1 MRLRRPTPAHVP
13 LRSDTVE
20 SVKRSTGVLL
30 GLGALGAGVA
40 AYAAG
45 PGRVH
50 AARRVRT
57 RVDPQLD
64 DALFD
69 LPDGVTHSDVPTHDG
84 GSVHLVEIG
93 EGRPLVL
100 LHGVT
105 LAAEVWAPIMHLASD
120 RFRVIALDVRG
131 HGQSVVGDDGVGRIA
146 AAHDLATVLTTL
158 DLHDAIVMGHSM
170 GGMILGRFAGDFPEV
185 LRERVAGLVFMDTA
199 VSQLFPPGVGRVL
212 DRFGKSVLAREAAGA
227 KPPPIHPDL
236 ELLGTRMAFGRNP
249 SGKAVQVTTRLGHDL
264 SDEYRSKLWID
275 LYDTDN
281 RDGLAKVTQPATVI
295 VGSVDALTPVW
306 AARRIMANL
315 RDGELLVLPGAGH
328 QCMQERPHEVVEALV
343 DLEARIDGGII
354 GVPVPA

>member
-1 MRLRRPTPAHVP
+1 MP
-13 LRSDTVE
+13 
-20 SVKRSTGVLL
+20 VKRSTAVLL
-30 GLGALGAGVA
+30 GLGAAGVGLA
-40 AYAAG
+40 VAAG
-45 PGRVH
+45 PGRVQL
-50 AARRVRT
+50 ARRVRDL
-57 RVDPQLD
+57 VDPNLD
-64 DALFD
+64 DSLFD

-84 GSVHLVEIG
+84 GSVHIVEIG

-105 LAAEVWAPIMHLASD
+105 LAAEVWAPIMHLAAD

-131 HGQSVVGDDGVGRIA
+131 HAKSVVGEDGIGRTA

-170 GGMILGRFAGDFPEV
+170 GGMILGRFCGDYPEV

-199 VSQLFPPGVGRVL
+199 VSHLFPPGVDAL
-212 DRFGKSVLAREAAGA
+212 AARFGRAVLAREAAGA
-227 KPPPIHPDL
+227 KAPQIHPDL
-236 ELLGTRMAFGRNP
+236 ELLGTRLAFGRRP

-295 VGSVDALTPVW
+295 VGSRDTLTPVW
-306 AARRIMANL
+306 AARRIVANL
-315 RDGELLVLPGAGH
+315 RDAELLVLPGAGH
-328 QCMQERPHEVVEALV
+328 QCMQERPYEVVEALV
-343 DLEARIDGGII
+343 ELEARIDGGLV
-354 GVPVPA
+354 GVSVPA